1 MIRKP
6 VKTDREMYDRE
17 KSNSGKSIK
26 SGNSQR
32 SGPNFASG
40 LTRKTLLCAGAILLC
55 NIATLLI
62 IVIIQNQYEEELR
75 QDRVAQIVVSSITEF
90 SAALEEATAGMIE
103 QTRFAEIEKQDFG
116 ALLAKASEYID
127 KLKPLLKDKPLEV
140 ARLEAVTEAMQQAI
154 ILEKKFVRKT
164 VGSAKAEALDL
175 SGNRYATDMIDLTDT
190 ILVRL
195 DELDDKYREIERKG
209 EFLTSQHSEIL
220 LSSLLF
226 IGIMADAAISITI
239 FLYFTNDLAV
249 RISEIGLAGE
259 KKSALSHKQTATSDF
274 DEVEHLESTFREFA
288 HNIHTAT
295 SRATLILEHAANFI
309 CLVDHKGIIVSV
321 SEPSATILAYSP
333 DQLIGRRLNSIL
345 SGEAVEIFNQA
356 IRNNATGVINFESQ
370 VILGSGAR
378 REFVFR
384 ITTGQSQG
392 LVCVAN
398 DVTEENK
405 VRAQIKAS
413 EERFRTILDTLPLMV
428 LGLSPAGKIN
438 SVNQTG
444 VALSQFTESE
454 IIGQP
459 LGDILADTDRPAIGQ
474 SQAEAAQGRGL
485 KLQQRLRRKD
495 GSSIP
500 VSVHICTC
508 AEKGQGASKTLAC
521 LRDLSIQEEIE
532 SAKRDFVNMI
542 GHDLRSPLM
551 SLHTSLAIIARETGL
566 PTVAKGE
573 SILKNLI
580 ALTTNF
586 LDLGKLEAGEQKL
599 TVSKMSVVTL
609 FRDTIDAISES
620 PQTRDLDLMLTQPA
634 YDFTAEVDAMRLIE
648 AIINLLSV
656 LNAAGSPDSTFR
668 LEFKHAQEDLLI
680 HIGADMQRQQI
691 SLNDNLYSESSGAQE
706 SMSLRNKLS
715 LGLARAI
722 LDLHQAD
729 FKLYQEGA
737 RQGFYIRMPA
747 ED

>member
-6 VKTDREMYDRE
+6 VKTDPE
-17 KSNSGKSIK
+17 KTGRVKAPVIK
-26 SGNSQR
+26 SG
-32 SGPNFASG
+32 PTLASG
-40 LTRKTLLCAGAILLC
+40 LTRKTLLCSGAIVLC
-55 NIATLLI
+55 NIALLLI
-62 IVIIQNQYEEELR
+62 IIIVQNQYEEELR

-103 QTRFAEIEKQDFG
+103 QTRFADITQQDFA
-116 ALLAKASEYID
+116 ALLGKASEYID

-154 ILEKKFVRKT
+154 ILERKFVRK
-164 VGSAKAEALDL
+164 SARVSKVEPLDL
-175 SGNRYATDMIDLTDT
+175 AGNRYATDMIDLTDT

-220 LSSLLF
+220 LSTLLF
-226 IGIMADAAISITI
+226 IGILANSAISITI

-249 RISEIGLAGE
+249 RISEIGLTGE
-259 KKSALSHKQTATSDF
+259 KKSAFDPKHAASSNF
-274 DEVEHLESTFREFA
+274 DEVESLESTFREFA

-321 SEPSATILAYSP
+321 SEPSATILGYSP

-345 SGEAVEIFNQA
+345 SGEAVEILNQA
-356 IRNNATGVINFESQ
+356 VRNNAVSVINFESP
-370 VILGSGAR
+370 VIMGSGGR
-378 REFVFR
+378 REFAFR
-384 ITTGQSQG
+384 ITTGQRQG
-392 LVCVAN
+392 LVCIAN

-428 LGLSPAGKIN
+428 LGLSPAGNIN
-438 SVNQTG
+438 SVNRTG
-444 VALSQFTESE
+444 VSLSQFNESE

-459 LGDILADTDRPAIGQ
+459 LGEMLADSDRPAITQ
-474 SQAEAAQGRGL
+474 SQSDAVQARGL
-485 KLQQRLRRKD
+485 KLQQRLVRKD

-508 AEKGQGASKTLAC
+508 AEKGQQGASKTLAC

-551 SLHTSLAIIARETGL
+551 SLHTSLAIIAKETGL

-573 SILKNLI
+573 SILQNLI

-599 TVSKMSVVTL
+599 TQAKTSVVSL
-609 FRDTIDAISES
+609 FRSTVDAISES
-620 PQTRDLDLMLTQPA
+620 PQTRDLDLMLTHPA
-634 YDFTAEVDAMRLIE
+634 YDFTAEVDSARLAE
-648 AIINLLSV
+648 AIIHLLSV
-656 LNAAGSPDSTFR
+656 LNAAGSPDSTYR

-680 HIGADMQRQQI
+680 HVGGDMQRQQI
-691 SLNDNLYSESSGAQE
+691 SFSDNLYSESSAAQE
-706 SMSLRNKLS
+706 TMSLRNKLS

-722 LDLHQAD
+722 LNLHQAD
-729 FKLYQEGA
+729 LKLYQEGE
-737 RQGFYIRMPA
+737 RQGFYIRMAA